1 MLLIRISSAS
11 CLIVVCADGFEYI
24 VTAKCNVVSKMLN
37 PNKISQSGSRTR
49 ALWVKATNPNH
60 KTNWDVIDKNFQR
73 LVFGCGFLETVL
85 SILLG
90 PNLTWFSETLKSE
103 QNFPVRESNPGYV
116 GESHK
121 S

>member
-11 CLIVVCADGFEYI
+11 CLIVVSADGFQYF

-60 KTNWDVIDKNFQR
+60 KTNWDVVDKNFQR
-73 LVFGCGFLETVL
+73 LVFGCGFLQTVL
-85 SILLG
+85 STLLR
-90 PNLTWFSETLKSE
+90 PNVTWFSETLKSE
-103 QNFPVRESNPGYV
+103 QIFPVRESNPALV